1 MSEHSSS
8 PVTRSRRPKRLPAKT
23 CDDNVLGISWKE
35 ERELRK
41 AMYVSLRQKNKPSN
55 GPQLRSRKML
65 HRQAARKYS
74 STAENG
80 FKASAVSLRN
90 PARGREALAKRTAQG
105 KLRAAKLRATSRLRS
120 DSTHIGSRSTRANG
134 FQSNKR
140 GLKTEIEN
148 NFTDIAAKYQEP
160 TCSKRPHVNQHKT
173 PSVLNVAR
181 SIVRARSNGHGSK
194 MLHRSA
200 PNCGPSVVTAASK
213 RPTLMSASNDAK
225 VTSTHYKRPISP
237 KRSRLRSPLKFA
249 PSAAR
254 TNDRNRKSGLPRSER
269 HSVSQP
275 VVTTKSPLKRGTDSP
290 ELDTVRPERRLFCSP
305 DAPVCVPVKRT
316 SDIIPRE
323 LCQDPEGRPVSVHDF
338 VEFICYH
345 GTPCL
350 DPKLEWFDQ
359 TRRRPT
365 ACASSNSPK
374 LPFSGCRS
382 GSNSCPGDDLK
393 TFQRGDSVSAAGSV
407 TQACPSRSAKSED
420 HLISTPQSRLFSI
433 SSKICVAK
441 KLASAHPHDGC
452 IRSPILEIP
461 SEIPSI
467 SSKPQDIDLLVSD
480 STIVLPRKRNRNTRG
495 LCVTRT
501 NTDTSRRSRNRH

>member
-1 MSEHSSS
+1 MSDHSSS

-55 GPQLRSRKML
+55 GPQLRSRKIL
-65 HRQAARKYS
+65 HRQASRKHS
-74 STAENG
+74 STGENG
-80 FKASAVSLRN
+80 FKVSAVSLRN
-90 PARGREALAKRTAQG
+90 PVRGREALAKRIAQG
-105 KLRAAKLRATSRLRS
+105 ELRAAKLRATSRLRS
-120 DSTHIGSRSTRANG
+120 DSTHVGSRSTRANG
-134 FQSNKR
+134 FHNNKG
-140 GLKTEIEN
+140 GLKTENET
-148 NFTDIAAKYQEP
+148 NFTDIASKYQEP

-173 PSVLNVAR
+173 ISVLNVAR
-181 SIVRARSNGHGSK
+181 SIVRARLNGHGSK
-194 MLHRSA
+194 MLHRPA
-200 PNCGPSVVTAASK
+200 PHCGPSVVTAASK

-225 VTSTHYKRPISP
+225 VTSTHYKRPLTP
-237 KRSRLRSPLKFA
+237 KRSRLRSPIKFA

-275 VVTTKSPLKRGTDSP
+275 VVTTKSPLKRGTDSS
-290 ELDTVRPERRLFCSP
+290 ELDAVRPERRLFGSP

-359 TRRRPT
+359 TRRRST
-365 ACASSNSPK
+365 ASNSPK
-374 LPFSGCRS
+374 LPFWGCRS

-393 TFQRGDSVSAAGSV
+393 TFQRGDSVSTAGSV

-420 HLISTPQSRLFSI
+420 HLISSPQSRLFSI

-441 KLASAHPHDGC
+441 KLASAHPHDVC

-467 SSKPQDIDLLVSD
+467 SSKPEDIDLLIPQ
-480 STIVLPRKRNRNTRG
+480 STIALPRKPSRNTRG
-495 LCVTRT
+495 LCVTRNST
-501 NTDTSRRSRNRH
+501 GTSRRSRNRH